1 MSLSMP
7 GTEPKGERIAMNA
20 LVKKFLHV
28 CITVPDLDQALK
40 FYRDVLGFV
49 STFETR
55 TDQAD
60 GHLLGFQ
67 EEEIGLYAHHIL
79 TAGADP
85 KQATEINLIE
95 FTNPTTFTG
104 DGPYDIMNHVGITR
118 LALLVANTRE
128 AFDKIRAYEGVE
140 IVCEPKD
147 IVIRKPDQ
155 SFTMT
160 WFSFKDPYGVFI
172 TITEPPKP

>member
-1 MSLSMP
+1 MLN
-7 GTEPKGERIAMNA
+7 T

-28 CITVPDLDQALK
+28 CITVPNLDQALK

-55 TDQAD
+55 TDKAD
-60 GHLLGFQ
+60 GPLLGFL
-67 EEEIGLYAHHIL
+67 EAEIGIYAHHML

-85 KQATEINLIE
+85 QHATEINLIE
-95 FTNPTTFTG
+95 YTNPSTVIG
-104 DGPYDIMNHVGITR
+104 EGPYDMMNHVGITR
-118 LALLVANTRE
+118 LALLVENTRD
-128 AFDKIRAYEGVE
+128 AFEKIRVYEGVE

-147 IVIRKPDQ
+147 IVIRKPEQ
-155 SFTMT
+155 TFTMT

-172 TITEPPKP
+172 TITEPPKL

>member
-1 MSLSMP
+1 
-7 GTEPKGERIAMNA
+7 MNA

-28 CITVPDLDQALK
+28 CITVPDVDQALK

-55 TDQAD
+55 TDKAD
-60 GHLLGFQ
+60 GKLLGFQ
-67 EEEIGLYAHHIL
+67 EEEISIYAHHIL
-79 TAGADP
+79 TVGADHQ
-85 KQATEINLIE
+85 QATEINLIE
-95 FTNPTTFTG
+95 YTNPATIIG
-104 DGPYDIMNHVGITR
+104 DGPYGPMNHVGITR
-118 LALLVANTRE
+118 LALLVENAQE
-128 AFDKIRAYEGVE
+128 AFEKIRVYEGVE

-172 TITEPPKP
+172 TITQPPRP